1 MTVFDNSM
9 FINAEMK
16 NILTSFTRKKDFVY
30 LIKPD
35 SIAVLAAH
43 NSRVLNDFPVLD

>member
-1 MTVFDNSM
+1 MINDVIENVMPVFETSV
-9 FINAEMK
+9 FINSEIK

-35 SIAVLAAH
+35 SIAILA
-43 NSRVLNDFPVLD
+43 